1 MGGPSELMK
10 KESLVSELISS
21 VKNLEIQNNQQL
33 VIETDRGEQV
43 RLERFIKPAPS
54 PVTENIFN
62 E

>member
-1 MGGPSELMK
+1 MGGPPELMN
-10 KESLVSELISS
+10 KEILVGELISS
-21 VKNLEIQNNQQL
+21 IKNLEIQNNQQL
-33 VIETDRGEQV
+33 VIETNKREQV

>member
-1 MGGPSELMK
+1 MSGPPELMN
-10 KESLVSELISS
+10 KEILVGELISS
-21 VKNLEIQNNQQL
+21 IKNLEIQNDQQL
-33 VIETDRGEQV
+33 VIETDKHEQV